1 MDEKLK
7 QQILISVLPAGLIF
21 MIYQFIFNMSGRIMG
36 FLIAFLLAAV
46 AFGITFGI
54 VYVIQKDQ

>member
-7 QQILISVLPAGLIF
+7 QQVLISLLPAGLIF
-21 MIYQFIFNMSGRIMG
+21 MIYQFAFNMSGAISG
-36 FLIAFLLAAV
+36 FMIAFVLAAV

-54 VYVIQKDQ
+54 VYMVQKNQ